1 MHQYVVL
8 YSAYSAKA
16 RYKYT
21 ISDVYKI
28 LQKTTKETQNKHSTI
43 SIYDYTAKQI
53 KTLS

>member
-21 ISDVYKI
+21 ISDVLSKYKI
-28 LQKTTKETQNKHSTI
+28 LQKTTKEI
-43 SIYDYTAKQI
+43 
-53 KTLS
+53 